1 MWITILH
8 SILEIELSPL
18 TTILVGAVIVVY
30 QQFSVQQE
38 DLIDGFFE
46 HCQFNGT
53 SPINY
58 ALAKALSVWLST
70 LFPMALLLV
79 LFGFGLTATILI
91 TMQWMLLNTCIAC
104 LMIFIPISNHKAN
117 PLNLLLAW
125 LPLLIAPI
133 IFLIDYLQ
141 YYNKNSLLIF
151 LGCDTIIMC
160 TVFLPFYFNR
170 LKV

>member
-1 MWITILH
+1 
-8 SILEIELSPL
+8 
-18 TTILVGAVIVVY
+18 
-30 QQFSVQQE
+30 
-38 DLIDGFFE
+38 
-46 HCQFNGT
+46 
-53 SPINY
+53 
-58 ALAKALSVWLST
+58 
-70 LFPMALLLV
+70 MALLLV
-79 LFGFGLTATILI
+79 LFGFELI
-91 TMQWMLLNTCIAC
+91 TTVLITLQWMLLNTCIAC

-141 YYNKNSLLIF
+141 YYNKNSLLIL
-151 LGCDTIIMC
+151 LGCDIIIVC